1 MEGVLF
7 AAVGFARSIAV
18 VVGFA
23 FLLRECA
30 GTLMNSLF
38 GCSFQVMDAQKGYSQ
53 TTKGLW
59 VGRDN
64 LHGTSSGNS
73 TSNSD
78 ANSGGESKSSSSST
92 LQRPVLILDVE
103 GLDSRERGDRR
114 QTYENFFSLFALALA
129 DCLLVNI
136 SCSALGCHTGSG
148 FGLLKTVMEANL
160 ELFMRQDE
168 CALCP
173 ICHTRHQAQ

>member
-1 MEGVLF
+1 
-7 AAVGFARSIAV
+7 
-18 VVGFA
+18 
-23 FLLRECA
+23 
-30 GTLMNSLF
+30 MNSLF
-38 GCSFQVMDAQKGYSQ
+38 GCNFQVMDALKGYSQ

-59 VGRDN
+59 IGRDCI
-64 LHGTSSGNS
+64 
-73 TSNSD
+73 
-78 ANSGGESKSSSSST
+78 SSSSSNSS

-136 SCSALGCHTGSG
+136 SCAALGCHTSSG

-160 ELFMRQDE
+160 ELFVQQEE
-168 CALCP
+168 CALL
-173 ICHTRHQAQ
+173 CHLPFSLLLHLLSYALSLFFLVLFSLFFVTTCLFHAVW